1 MLVYLGKLGSM
12 YRVWMKEIKC
22 KFSIL
27 TKLRWLMSYG
37 LDYELNFLVVS
48 WFVQQEASKCWRLLN
63 REKDNLQNLVQCWKI
78 LNLKN
83 MGRKIM

>member
-1 MLVYLGKLGSM
+1 
-12 YRVWMKEIKC
+12 
-22 KFSIL
+22 
-27 TKLRWLMSYG
+27 MSYG
-37 LDYELNFLVVS
+37 FDYELNFLVVS
-48 WFVQQEASKCWRLLN
+48 WFVQQEASKCWRSLN